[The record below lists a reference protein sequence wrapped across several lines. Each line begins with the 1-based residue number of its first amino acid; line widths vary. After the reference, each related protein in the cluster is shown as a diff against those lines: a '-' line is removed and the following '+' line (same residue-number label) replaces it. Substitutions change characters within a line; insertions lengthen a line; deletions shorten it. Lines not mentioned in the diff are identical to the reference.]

1 MESSSG
7 GSLVPKIMVFRPTM
21 EEFKDFNKYIAYME
35 SQGAHKAGL
44 AKVIPPPEWVPRKS
58 GYDDLDITIP
68 APIEQVVQ
76 GCQGLYTQYNIQRK
90 AMHVKDFKALANS
103 EKYQTPKHFDYEE
116 LERKY
121 WKNATFGNAIYGA
134 DISGSITDDD
144 QDIWNIN
151 RLGTI
156 LDYVA
161 GDYGIKI
168 EGVNTAYLYFGM
180 WKTTFAWHTED
191 MDLYSINYLHFGAP
205 KSWYAVP
212 PEHGQRL
219 ERLAHGFFPGS
230 FQACAAFLRHKMTLI
245 SPHIL
250 KKYSIPV
257 NKITQEAGEI
267 MITFPYG
274 YHSGYNHG
282 FNCAESTNFATERWI
297 EYGKRCLQCEC
308 RKDGVKINMDTFVK
322 RFQPD
327 RFEAWSQGRDN
338 GPHPEGHT
346 VIRRPARNDAR
357 KEGEGSVSKRHPP
370 SKQFTKGPKMKKS
383 RAGKKSLDSDDSNQG
398 CDDADDKDFD
408 ITSETGGKK
417 KAPKKPREKKAGA
430 DGTEKPPSKPK
441 KKKAPAGAESESG
454 EKPKKQQQ
462 KQRSEGAA
470 DGSEAKPKKSKSK
483 AKSQMTPADQTTPFA
498 DAPTKAEISIQTTEK
513 FPLSE
518 ELTSPGA
525 KMDFYYNDTKTKAPG
540 KGVQLSK
547 VSYED
552 EFRRKLAELQA
563 MRQATSADYEQF
575 RKRAATGGAATKHK
589 TEPLASTSVSIGP
602 PPEKIPKLETKRE
615 DVKTMNPSVPLL
627 NEQAK
632 TLKHI
637 PLDRISSLAAQV
649 PKGVGIFRLA
659 ASMMGGNTAAF
670 PVFQTTPPM
679 LTTQSQ
685 TSGASHTVQRV
696 SSGTSVMENGCQA
709 STWTQD
715 SGSNVET
722 GSFATNPLQTLQFI
736 NSLNDSQGSVQFPVN
751 SSMGQQQGSQAT
763 MNKPISAILQA
774 SKERRALL
782 NLTSTGSPVKAVIP
796 LATISQS
803 SQGRGP
809 LSPQQQQQHPVNT
822 SIAQSAPH
830 LLSQLVSQPGTNGT
844 MMSPNTVKGEHDY
857 AAFTYGIPDNG
868 SPQPPVLSPIPSPK
882 HKLSQSPPQLS
893 LSGSQELPTLSPV
906 ITTSPESR
914 KARILQGISP
924 LATST
929 VPSQPDTIKSPNVP
943 TQNLPVS
950 QVLLSPVSVQVQS
963 QMPAV
968 SRPDS
973 TCSTSSQSSGAGSKS
988 PSCSGVRGVAG
999 QMDLSDLTP
1008 PPSIKST
1015 DQRILE
1021 ILAQAQRL
1029 QEAKEKQ
1036 IQQQRL
1042 LEDQVRHK
1050 LEAETGTGFASTA
1063 APAKKP
1069 PKPRAPRP
1077 SKSKKKA
1084 AQEGPQPG
1092 ATVVTQQ
1099 TQQLSVGQPQTI
1111 VTNAVNNPSPTNPA
1125 QVVTVAGNGNL
1136 LSAPTLVQTPTITTL
1151 NGNQMMSVSPA
1162 VNAGGVVTVVK
1173 QQGQVTQMQ
1182 PAGVQGTML
1191 PGVSPLQ
1198 PQTQFILQGVAQV
1211 VPGTGNTVTYSP
1223 PVQTSLLTMSSSPN
1237 LVSHNAQQA
1246 VTVHAAP
1253 LAQSAPQPVTG
1264 LVQGLV
1270 SVANGSEARQDP
1282 GAAQSVSSAQGTLNL
1297 VANPQAGS
1305 PVASD
1310 LSAHGF
1316 LAQQSSP
1323 AEAASSPILTTN
1335 SDVMPGSSK
1344 ATVANLLRQRQH
1356 QKPSQGL
1363 TAVTQSS
1370 SALFKGLAGT
1380 AGTTQPL
1387 FINTGGRVVAVTG
1400 GNMSIPRQL
1409 APHPAPI
1416 VTSSML
1422 GGLVGVSGGVNATA
1436 VPGGGP
1442 VLGRETSE
1450 PPILSRVALNPNTPP
1465 PSSSG
1470 SSLDSRLG
1478 LAPSPEAWPHADPS
1492 AAELPISKGNKGSK
1506 QQKSAASSS
1515 GASKGKKAKK
1525 ASAEGTAAT
1534 SGSNSMSSIFCDKSV
1549 NLDTLE
1555 DKSSSSSSNV
1565 NFDSSSKPCEQQPEP
1580 KTPKTKRK
1588 KQGQAPAATSA
1599 AHASKV
1605 SPSSARPSSSD
1616 EDGTASDSSSTLS
1629 FHHPALWAQHLDAL
1643 WQGQPVNMVA
1653 ERAYNQAM
1661 SHRPP
1666 NCAICAF
1673 FRRFD
1678 IETERGLFNESGLQM
1693 TVPQRSFPMIP
1704 EMLFAI
1710 SKDDPTPFCD
1720 YSVLEEDGLSPL
1732 LTCTNCSVCVHASCY
1747 GAGQVDNPDN
1757 WKCSRC
1763 EAFECCL
1770 CVLRGG
1776 ALKPTTD
1783 GNWAHIVC
1791 ALAVSEVSFEDVR
1804 KRSPVNVSLL
1814 SAARQKLRCSQC
1826 GPVTGV
1832 VGQPATCIQC
1842 SHGRCTQAFHPTC
1855 AYAAGVQF
1863 ETSDWPY
1870 PIYCTCHKHQTN
1882 AREKTRQRR
1891 LDDLSVGGQVI
1902 AKHKNGRFYHA
1913 TIVDVNRHKLY
1924 EVDFDDGSVSDDLL
1938 PEDIVGHNCVREG
1951 PPPVGKHIQ
1960 VRWTDGDLYG
1970 AVFRG
1975 VNNQDEYTI
1984 EFEDGSQ
1991 LYPLRRQELW
2001 TDDEEL
2007 PKHIKSRLS
2016 TATERKYTLF
2026 YPDQESSAR
2035 GKRAKKKVDYLAM
2048 LGASSMT
2055 T

>member
-1182 PAGVQGTML
+1182 PAGVQAL
-1191 PGVSPLQ
+1191 
-1198 PQTQFILQGVAQV
+1198 
-1211 VPGTGNTVTYSP
+1211 
-1223 PVQTSLLTMSSSPN
+1223 
-1237 LVSHNAQQA
+1237 
-1246 VTVHAAP
+1246 
-1253 LAQSAPQPVTG
+1253 
-1264 LVQGLV
+1264 
-1270 SVANGSEARQDP
+1270 
-1282 GAAQSVSSAQGTLNL
+1282 SVS
-1297 VANPQAGS
+1297 
-1305 PVASD
+1305 
-1310 LSAHGF
+1310 GF
-1316 LAQQSSP
+1316 LSTSSGPTDLPSP
-1323 AEAASSPILTTN
+1323 AL
-1335 SDVMPGSSK
+1335 G
-1344 ATVANLLRQRQH
+1344 
-1356 QKPSQGL
+1356 
-1363 TAVTQSS
+1363 
-1370 SALFKGLAGT
+1370 
-1380 AGTTQPL
+1380 PL
-1387 FINTGGRVVAVTG
+1387 
-1400 GNMSIPRQL
+1400 P
-1409 APHPAPI
+1409 
-1416 VTSSML
+1416 L
-1422 GGLVGVSGGVNATA
+1422 GD
-1436 VPGGGP
+1436 
-1442 VLGRETSE
+1442 LG
-1450 PPILSRVALNPNTPP
+1450 
-1465 PSSSG
+1465 
-1470 SSLDSRLG
+1470 LG

-1763 EAFECCL
+1763 EAFVTRAECCL

-1938 PEDIVGHNCVREG
+1938 PEDIVGHNCVRDG

-1960 VRWTDGDLYG
+1960 
-1970 AVFRG
+1970 
-1975 VNNQDEYTI
+1975 I